1 MATIVKLVQG
11 SAEWHVHRLAHR
23 NASETPAVLGLSP
36 YTTPY
41 QLWQQRTGRA
51 TVEVTPAMAH
61 GTATEPQARV
71 MYETLTGN
79 VMQPLVLVDGE
90 YSASLDGITLDGDLV
105 LEIKCPKSKD
115 AVLLKEARAGRIPVH
130 VYWQVRHQLMV
141 SGAQLAHVYVYD
153 GKLGH
158 LIEQPAEPECWETI
172 RQGWEAFD
180 EYVRTDSPPALTDRD
195 TRERDD
201 PAWVEAAGEYRRL
214 KEASEAASAELDA
227 AKQRLVALA
236 EHSSEQGS
244 GVTVSR
250 YWKAGSIDYKRVPEL
265 AGVDLEQ
272 YRGAA
277 REEVRITIAARSR

>member
-11 SAEWHVHRLAHR
+11 SAEWHAHRLAHR
-23 NASETPAVLGLSP
+23 NASETPAVLGFSP

-41 QLWQQRTGRA
+41 QLWEQRTGRV

-79 VMQPLVLVDGE
+79 VMQPLVLVDGA

-105 LEIKCPKSKD
+105 LEIKCPRSKD
-115 AVLLKEARAGRIPVH
+115 STLLKDARAGRVPIH
-130 VYWQVRHQLMV
+130 VYWQVQHQLMV
-141 SGAQLAHVYVYD
+141 SGARLAHVYVYD

-158 LIEQPAEPECWETI
+158 LVEQPAEPECWGTI

-180 EYVRTDSPPALTDRD
+180 ECVRTDTPPPLTDRD
-195 TRERDD
+195 TRLRDD
-201 PAWVEAAGEYRRL
+201 PAWEVAAAAYIRL
-214 KEASEAASAELDA
+214 KAAAEAVNTDLEA

-236 EHSSEQGS
+236 EHTSERGA
-244 GVTVSR
+244 GVSVTR
-250 YWKAGSIDYKRVPEL
+250 FLKAGSVDYKKVPEL

-277 REEVRITIAARSR
+277 REEVRVTVLK

>member
-51 TVEVTPAMAH
+51 TVEVTAAMAH

-115 AVLLKEARAGRIPVH
+115 SGLLREARAGRVPIH
-130 VYWQVRHQLMV
+130 VYWQVQHQLMV
-141 SGAQLAHVYVYD
+141 AGAKLAHVYVYD

-158 LIEQPAEPECWETI
+158 LVEQPAEPECWDTI

-180 EYVRTDSPPALTDRD
+180 EYVRTDTPPPLSDGD
-195 TRERDD
+195 TRQRED
-201 PAWVEAAGEYRRL
+201 PAWAEAAAEYVRL
-214 KEASEAASAELDA
+214 KASAEAVAAELEA
-227 AKQRLVALA
+227 AKGRLVALA
-236 EHSSEQGS
+236 EHTSEQGC
-244 GVTVSR
+244 GVTVKR
-250 YWKAGSIDYKRVPEL
+250 FLKAGSVDYKKVPEL

-277 REEVRITIAARSR
+277 REEVRVTVAR